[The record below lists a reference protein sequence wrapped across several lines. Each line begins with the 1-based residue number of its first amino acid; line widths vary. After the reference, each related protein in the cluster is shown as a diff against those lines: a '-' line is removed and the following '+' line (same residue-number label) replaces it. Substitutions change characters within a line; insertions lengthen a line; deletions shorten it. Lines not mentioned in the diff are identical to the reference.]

1 MIFIIIMEN
10 KLIQEANMKKLT
22 QCEKGSRCK
31 VAKIYATGPLK
42 QRLIS
47 FGMMK
52 GVVVELLE
60 YSPTKSTIEVKV
72 GKMRIALRKEEAELI
87 EIEDHE

>member
-1 MIFIIIMEN
+1 
-10 KLIQEANMKKLT
+10 MKKLT
-22 QCEKGSRCK
+22 QCEKGSSGRI
-31 VAKIYATGPLK
+31 AKIYATGPLK

-47 FGMMK
+47 FGIMK
-52 GVVVELLE
+52 GVMVEILE

-87 EIEDHE
+87 EIENNE